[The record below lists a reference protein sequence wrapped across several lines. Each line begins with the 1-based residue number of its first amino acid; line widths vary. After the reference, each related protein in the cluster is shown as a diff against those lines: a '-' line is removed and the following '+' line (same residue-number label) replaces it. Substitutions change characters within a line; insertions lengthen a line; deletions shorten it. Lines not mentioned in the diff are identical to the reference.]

1 MKTIIDICKVV
12 ILVTIVFWMIS
23 SPKPLKDIQTN
34 IEEMENSL
42 NTEVILNNDTLIVV
56 DYSIIHETYILSNGL
71 SIHRNMLE
79 ILKVKEDNGKN

>member
-1 MKTIIDICKVV
+1 MKTIIDICKAI
-12 ILVTIVFWMIS
+12 ILIMIVFWLFS
-23 SPKPLKDIQTN
+23 LPQPLKSMQEN
-34 IEEMENSL
+34 IEEIENAL

-79 ILKVKEDNGKN
+79 ILKVKENNGKK

>member
-1 MKTIIDICKVV
+1 MKTIIDICKAI
-12 ILVTIVFWMIS
+12 ILIMIVFWLFS
-23 SPKPLKDIQTN
+23 LPQPLKNLQEN
-34 IEEMENSL
+34 IEEIENAL

-79 ILKVKEDNGKN
+79 ILKVKEDNGKK

>member
-1 MKTIIDICKVV
+1 MKTIIDICKAI
-12 ILVTIVFWMIS
+12 ILIMIVFWLFS
-23 SPKPLKDIQTN
+23 LPQPLKSMQEN
-34 IEEMENSL
+34 IEEIENAL

-79 ILKVKEDNGKN
+79 ILKVKEDNGKK